1 MNSTHPPRYQTLST
15 YLRSRFG
22 EKVQKIPLDAGFN
35 CPNRDG
41 TISRVGCAF
50 CNPSGSGSGLLAKG
64 MNLATQWDYWRKQFL
79 ESSKTKLFM
88 AYLQSYSNTHGP
100 LERIQTVLNQLQGLP
115 SLAGLSL
122 GTRPDCLDQD
132 KLALIAAFPAPEIH
146 LELGLQSANDQTL
159 ERIGRGHNAACFAS
173 ATKQAAELGLKVVA
187 HVIAGLPG
195 ENRDDFLTTIDF
207 VNQLPVH
214 GIKFHNLVVCKNTR
228 LAQWWAQGKYRAL
241 TLENYA
247 ETAAL
252 AVARLRPDVVIH
264 RLNSDPQLG
273 ELFAP
278 DWATEKQTVLIAIN
292 AEMKSRA
299 IWQGC
304 DKPSGQ

>member
-1 MNSTHPPRYQTLST
+1 MNSTHPPRYQTLSD

-41 TISRVGCAF
+41 TISRAGCAF

-64 MNLATQWDYWRKQFL
+64 MDLATQWNHWRKQFL

-88 AYLQSYSNTHGP
+88 AYLQSYTNTHGP
-100 LERIQTVLNQLQGLP
+100 LERIQAVLEQLQDLP
-115 SLAGLSL
+115 DLAGLSL

-195 ENRDDFLTTIDF
+195 ENRDDFLATIDF

-214 GIKFHNLVVCKNTR
+214 GIKFHNLVVCKDTR
-228 LAQWWAQGKYRAL
+228 IARWWAKGKYRA
-241 TLENYA
+241 TTMEDYA
-247 ETAAL
+247 EMAAL

-264 RLNSDPQLG
+264 RLNSDPKLA

-278 DWATEKQTVLIAIN
+278 AWAVDKQAVLKAIN
-292 AEMKSRA
+292 VEMKNRA

-304 DKPSGQ
+304 DL